1 MGTAG
6 KPEFGGGAL
15 SRATNT
21 VYWMLS
27 LSLLLA
33 LANLPLV
40 LAALFLVPVPSN
52 LPLLALAA
60 VPLGPSL
67 AAGCFCVSRSLSG
80 RESTPVAFFLRG
92 YRNSLRDVLVLWAAL
107 MAVLAVVGMDLLWLA
122 ADASTASGVQALMR
136 PVLLGLGVAGLL
148 WGTNLVLIGA
158 AFSFRRRDL
167 ARLAAYSLVR
177 NPLTTLGNGLLL
189 LVAGILVAGGLEAAL
204 PVLSSFFILA
214 ALAYARPM
222 LEHIRRQHVAGDEPD
237 LRVPAAGVP
246 AAAASEH

>member
-27 LSLLLA
+27 VSLLLV
-33 LANLPLV
+33 LANLPLA
-40 LAALFLVPVPSN
+40 LAAVFLVPVPSN

-67 AAGCFCVSRSLSG
+67 AAACFCVSRSLSG
-80 RESTPVAFFLRG
+80 KESTPVAFFLRG
-92 YRNSLRDVLVLWAAL
+92 YRNSLRDVLALWSAL
-107 MAVLAVVGMDLLWLA
+107 MALLAVVGLDLLWLA
-122 ADASTASGVQALMR
+122 GDASASGFQGLMR
-136 PVLLGLGVAGLL
+136 PLVLGVGIAGLL
-148 WGTNLVLIGA
+148 WGANLVLIGS

-167 ARLAAYSLVR
+167 ARLAAYALVR
-177 NPLTTLGNGLLL
+177 SPLTTLGNALLL
-189 LVAGILVAGGLEAAL
+189 LVAGVLVGSGLEAAV
-204 PVLSSFFILA
+204 PFLSSFFILA

-222 LEHIRRQHVAGDEPD
+222 LEHIRRHHIKADEPD
-237 LRVPAAGVP
+237 LPLPAAGTP
-246 AAAASEH
+246 AAAASQQ